1 MLPDFSSL
9 LDTETVYAGVGQGGE
24 HEDKKGTVHKYP
36 LRAPLVKV
44 WVSRFWQQRSGPR
57 AESKLCSDEWSHRLA
72 SGKVHVST

>member
-1 MLPDFSSL
+1 MFLLKSLHFQNVLFYGFRVFMLPDFSSL

-44 WVSRFWQQRSGPR
+44 
-57 AESKLCSDEWSHRLA
+57 
-72 SGKVHVST
+72 